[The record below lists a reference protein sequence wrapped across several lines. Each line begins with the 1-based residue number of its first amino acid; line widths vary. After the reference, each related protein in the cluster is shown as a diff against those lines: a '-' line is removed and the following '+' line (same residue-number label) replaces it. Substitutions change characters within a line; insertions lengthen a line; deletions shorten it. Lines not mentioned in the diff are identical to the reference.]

1 MRVIAGRFRGRRL
14 KAPHGRGV
22 RPTSDRVR
30 EAVFGILGEAVEGA
44 RVLDLYAGTGAL
56 ALEALSRGAVSAT
69 CVERDPAALAL
80 LEANVAGLGLEGQVR
95 IVRADATGFA
105 RGAEEEWELV
115 FCDPP
120 YAEELDDVGR
130 HVVAGAVWTRACV
143 LEHAARTEPPPA
155 PAGARADTRRYGDT
169 AVTLYWR
176 DR

>member
-14 KAPHGRGV
+14 KAPRGRGV

-30 EAVFGILGEAVEGA
+30 EAVFGILGEAVEEA

-56 ALEALSRGAVSAT
+56 ALEALSRGARSAT

-80 LEANVAGLGLEGQVR
+80 LEANVTALELADQVR
-95 IVRADATGFA
+95 IVRDDAMRFA
-105 RGAEEEWELV
+105 RNASEQWELV

-120 YAEELDDVGR
+120 YADDLAAVARHGVG
-130 HVVAGAVWTRACV
+130 GSLWTVACV
-143 LEHAARTEPPPA
+143 LEHAARTEPAPA
-155 PAGARADTRRYGDT
+155 PPGARADTRRYGDT

-176 DR
+176 R